1 MRARPAWPDARPSCC
16 FLRIIQNNQRLTGF
30 ISLRIY
36 LKSIRGL
43 CPKYLIQGS
52 LLGARFASSARS
64 DTVFEDVRGGA
75 HRPRPARAV
84 ARTPRGLPRIASR
97 RRMADYTWRL
107 APPVCDKRAKVL
119 PVIQTRAI
127 DRPYSIE
134 TPATYYASVTCCGQA
149 ERVAA
154 CGLQQYSFQTSLT
167 RLSGC
172 LRGNR
177 LSPRPP
183 PSK

>member
-1 MRARPAWPDARPSCC
+1 MSPRSTEQSKRAKDCKPSASTCARPSCC
-16 FLRIIQNNQRLTGF
+16 FLRTIQNNQRLTGF

-107 APPVCDKRAKVL
+107 APPVCDKRAKAG
-119 PVIQTRAI
+119 TEFNKWCHSRRRAL
-127 DRPYSIE
+127 
-134 TPATYYASVTCCGQA
+134 A
-149 ERVAA
+149 
-154 CGLQQYSFQTSLT
+154 L
-167 RLSGC
+167 
-172 LRGNR
+172 N
-177 LSPRPP
+177 
-183 PSK
+183 SKQCQ